1 MLGEKP
7 TKKASPKKTFALIG
21 IGVVLSLPA
30 IFLSVSGSTGKTS
43 DASFGDALWN
53 LRGMDVILQALVVLT
68 VALGIA
74 IVLYEKKER
83 WAIMDFVIL
92 SLVMLAIGIYG
103 LLTNRQL
110 LKVFISVELI
120 ATAATL
126 NFVMLAS
133 STGQGLGQ
141 AFLILAF
148 STDTA
153 VSAVI
158 LALLVI
164 VSKKY
169 GTSNLSEIIKMQ
181 EKAES

>member
-1 MLGEKP
+1 
-7 TKKASPKKTFALIG
+7 
-21 IGVVLSLPA
+21 
-30 IFLSVSGSTGKTS
+30 
-43 DASFGDALWN
+43 
-53 LRGMDVILQALVVLT
+53 
-68 VALGIA
+68 
-74 IVLYEKKER
+74 
-83 WAIMDFVIL
+83 MDFVIL
-92 SLVMLAIGIYG
+92 SLVMLSIGVYG
-103 LLTNRQL
+103 LLTKRQL

-120 ATAATL
+120 AIAATL

-133 STGQGLGQ
+133 SNGVGLGE

-169 GTSNLSEIIKMQ
+169 GTSDISKIVKLEEKVESE
-181 EKAES
+181 AEPQ

>member
-1 MLGEKP
+1 
-7 TKKASPKKTFALIG
+7 
-21 IGVVLSLPA
+21 
-30 IFLSVSGSTGKTS
+30 
-43 DASFGDALWN
+43 
-53 LRGMDVILQALVVLT
+53 
-68 VALGIA
+68 
-74 IVLYEKKER
+74 
-83 WAIMDFVIL
+83 MDFVIL

-133 STGQGLGQ
+133 SMGVGLGQ
-141 AFLILAF
+141 AFLVLAF

-153 VSAVI
+153 VSGVI

-169 GTSNLSEIIKMQ
+169 GTSDMGKIIQMLQDKGESEDEVQ
-181 EKAES
+181 

>member
-1 MLGEKP
+1 
-7 TKKASPKKTFALIG
+7 
-21 IGVVLSLPA
+21 
-30 IFLSVSGSTGKTS
+30 
-43 DASFGDALWN
+43 
-53 LRGMDVILQALVVLT
+53 
-68 VALGIA
+68 
-74 IVLYEKKER
+74 
-83 WAIMDFVIL
+83 MDFVIL
-92 SLVMLAIGIYG
+92 ALVMLAIGIYG

-133 STGQGLGQ
+133 SLGQGLNQ
-141 AFLILAF
+141 AILVLAF
-148 STDTA
+148 ATDTA

-169 GTSNLSEIIKMQ
+169 GTSDISEIVRKHVQ
-181 EKAES
+181 TNVKTENEAEA

>member
-1 MLGEKP
+1 M
-7 TKKASPKKTFALIG
+7 
-21 IGVVLSLPA
+21 
-30 IFLSVSGSTGKTS
+30 
-43 DASFGDALWN
+43 
-53 LRGMDVILQALVVLT
+53 
-68 VALGIA
+68 
-74 IVLYEKKER
+74 
-83 WAIMDFVIL
+83 MDFVIL
-92 SLVMLAIGIYG
+92 SLVMMAIGIYG

-133 STGQGLGQ
+133 SMGLGLGQ

-153 VSAVI
+153 VSGVI

-169 GTSNLSEIIKMQ
+169 GTSDMGKIIQMLQDKGESEDEVQ
-181 EKAES
+181 

>member
-1 MLGEKP
+1 
-7 TKKASPKKTFALIG
+7 
-21 IGVVLSLPA
+21 
-30 IFLSVSGSTGKTS
+30 
-43 DASFGDALWN
+43 
-53 LRGMDVILQALVVLT
+53 
-68 VALGIA
+68 
-74 IVLYEKKER
+74 
-83 WAIMDFVIL
+83 MDFVIL
-92 SLVMLAIGIYG
+92 SLILLAIGIYG
-103 LLTNRQL
+103 LLTKRHL
-110 LKVFISVELI
+110 LKVFISIELI

-133 STGQGLGQ
+133 QMSRDLGQ

-169 GTSNLSEIIKMQ
+169 GTSDIGELIKSIGGEEGKSE
-181 EKAES
+181 AEE

>member
-1 MLGEKP
+1 M
-7 TKKASPKKTFALIG
+7 
-21 IGVVLSLPA
+21 
-30 IFLSVSGSTGKTS
+30 
-43 DASFGDALWN
+43 
-53 LRGMDVILQALVVLT
+53 
-68 VALGIA
+68 
-74 IVLYEKKER
+74 
-83 WAIMDFVIL
+83 

-133 STGQGLGQ
+133 SMGVGLGE

-153 VSAVI
+153 ISGVI

-164 VSKKY
+164 VSKRY
-169 GTSNLSEIIKMQ
+169 GRSDISKIVQLMQDKSESEVETQ
-181 EKAES
+181 

>member
-1 MLGEKP
+1 
-7 TKKASPKKTFALIG
+7 
-21 IGVVLSLPA
+21 
-30 IFLSVSGSTGKTS
+30 
-43 DASFGDALWN
+43 
-53 LRGMDVILQALVVLT
+53 
-68 VALGIA
+68 
-74 IVLYEKKER
+74 
-83 WAIMDFVIL
+83 MDFVIL
-92 SLVMLAIGIYG
+92 SLVMLSIGIYG

-133 STGQGLGQ
+133 SMGVGLGQ

-153 VSAVI
+153 VSGVI

-169 GTSNLSEIIKMQ
+169 GTSDMGKIIQMMQ
-181 EKAES
+181 DKGENEVEAQ

>member
-1 MLGEKP
+1 M
-7 TKKASPKKTFALIG
+7 
-21 IGVVLSLPA
+21 
-30 IFLSVSGSTGKTS
+30 
-43 DASFGDALWN
+43 
-53 LRGMDVILQALVVLT
+53 
-68 VALGIA
+68 
-74 IVLYEKKER
+74 
-83 WAIMDFVIL
+83 MDFVIL

-133 STGQGLGQ
+133 SMGIGLGQ
-141 AFLILAF
+141 AFLVLAF

-153 VSAVI
+153 VSGVI

-169 GTSNLSEIIKMQ
+169 GTSDMGKIIQIFKDKGESEDEVQ
-181 EKAES
+181 